1 MGTTNP
7 FSLEGNNVLIT
18 GASSGIGRQCAIS
31 CSRMGARVVLIGRR
45 EEKLIETIGMLA
57 SEGNLYY
64 SFDVRNYQEIES
76 VIADA
81 VSRIGSIHGFIHSAG
96 IEFVFPLSVIKPVH
110 YQELFA
116 TNVIA
121 GFEFAK
127 ILSKRKMRK
136 ARNDFKA

>member
-1 MGTTNP
+1 MGSFNP
-7 FSLEGNNVLIT
+7 FSLEGKIVLIT

-31 CSRMGARVVLIGRR
+31 CTRMGARVILIGRR
-45 EEKLIETIGMLA
+45 REKLIETIGLLP
-57 SEGNLYY
+57 SGNNLYY
-64 SFDVRNYQEIES
+64 SFDVNNYKEIES

-81 VSRIGSIHGFIHSAG
+81 VAKAGPIHGFIHSAG
-96 IEFVFPLSVIKPVH
+96 IDLTLPFSVTKPIH

-127 ILSKRKMRK
+127 VLYIFPL
-136 ARNDFKA
+136 